1 MTQPIAVSVSEAARM
16 AGLGRTSLYAAISSG
31 ALKTRHYG
39 RRTLIEVDSIRQF
52 LASLPQTKLA
62 A

>member
-1 MTQPIAVSVSEAARM
+1 MTEPIAVSVSEAALM

-39 RRTLIEVDSIRQF
+39 RRTLIEVASIHEF
-52 LASLPQTKLA
+52 LASLPQSKIGN
-62 A
+62 